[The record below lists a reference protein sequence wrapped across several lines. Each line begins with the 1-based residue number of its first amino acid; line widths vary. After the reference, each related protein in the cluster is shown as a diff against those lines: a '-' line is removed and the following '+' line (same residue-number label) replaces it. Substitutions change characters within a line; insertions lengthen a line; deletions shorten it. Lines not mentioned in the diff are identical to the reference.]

1 MTDPTAP
8 GVENFFRSSS
18 PDEENDSREKS
29 TLPGTAADQE
39 DAYDQHGTHPEL
51 RVGMQ
56 TTATTGNA
64 ADAGTHLHLTKPVE
78 SRGKEHEDS
87 AGYGETV
94 GRTASALGKSL
105 TTVGA
110 SSLGLR
116 LAESVCSLVAL
127 VVMSSNFKSSGK
139 ASLKFNS
146 FSSYIYLVSMNA
158 IVFVYSTLQFVQ
170 IAYTVISGISF
181 IPSILI
187 TTWVTFCVDQVL
199 AYLMMS
205 ASSSAA
211 TFSIISH
218 NGEMG
223 VDLCSYY
230 GLHSF
235 CSQAD
240 AAVAMSFFAFTA
252 MSLSTILS
260 GYRLFVLLKE

>member
-18 PDEENDSREKS
+18 PDEENESREKS

-56 TTATTGNA
+56 MTATTGNA
-64 ADAGTHLHLTKPVE
+64 ADASTQLHLTKPVE
-78 SRGKEHEDS
+78 SRGKEHEDL

-116 LAESVCSLVAL
+116 LAESLCSLVAL

-146 FSSYIYLVSMNA
+146 FSSY
-158 IVFVYSTLQFVQ
+158 
-170 IAYTVISGISF
+170 
-181 IPSILI
+181 
-187 TTWVTFCVDQVL
+187 
-199 AYLMMS
+199 MS
-205 ASSSAA
+205 V
-211 TFSIISH
+211 H
-218 NGEMG
+218 
-223 VDLCSYY
+223 
-230 GLHSF
+230 LHS
-235 CSQAD
+235 
-240 AAVAMSFFAFTA
+240 
-252 MSLSTILS
+252 LSHSSIAIA
-260 GYRLFVLLKE
+260 

>member
-18 PDEENDSREKS
+18 PDEKNDSREKS

-39 DAYDQHGTHPEL
+39 DAHDQHGTHPEL

-146 FSSYIYLVSMNA
+146 FSSY
-158 IVFVYSTLQFVQ
+158 
-170 IAYTVISGISF
+170 
-181 IPSILI
+181 
-187 TTWVTFCVDQVL
+187 
-199 AYLMMS
+199 MS
-205 ASSSAA
+205 V
-211 TFSIISH
+211 H
-218 NGEMG
+218 P
-223 VDLCSYY
+223 
-230 GLHSF
+230 H
-235 CSQAD
+235 
-240 AAVAMSFFAFTA
+240 
-252 MSLSTILS
+252 SLSHSSIAIA
-260 GYRLFVLLKE
+260 

>member
-18 PDEENDSREKS
+18 PDEENDEREKS

-39 DAYDQHGTHPEL
+39 DAYDQHGTHAEL
-51 RVGMQ
+51 QVGMQ
-56 TTATTGNA
+56 TTATTGNV
-64 ADAGTHLHLTKPVE
+64 ADASTHLRLTKAVE
-78 SRGKEHEDS
+78 SQGKEQEDS

-94 GRTASALGKSL
+94 GRTVSALGKSL

-127 VVMSSNFKSSGK
+127 VVMSSNLKSSGK

-158 IVFVYSTLQFVQ
+158 IVFVYSSLQFVQ

-223 VDLCSYY
+223 VHLCSYY

-260 GYRLFVLLKE
+260 GYRLLVLLKE

>member
-18 PDEENDSREKS
+18 PDEEKDEREKS

-64 ADAGTHLHLTKPVE
+64 ADHLHLTKPVE

-105 TTVGA
+105 TTVGI

-127 VVMSSNFKSSGK
+127 VVMSSNLKSSGN

-211 TFSIISH
+211 TFSIIAH

-223 VDLCSYY
+223 VHLCSYY

-260 GYRLFVLLKE
+260 GYRLLVLLKE